1 MLITHLLESQ
11 DNMRR
16 FVRGFN
22 PHNCDVIL
30 DILCEALYMLGAQ
43 SVERI
48 EKQNVK
54 ADKKLQYL

>member
-16 FVRGFN
+16 FVRGIN
-22 PHNCDVIL
+22 PHNGEVIL
-30 DILCEALYMLGAQ
+30 VILCEALSMLGVQ

-48 EKQNVK
+48 EKKNVK
-54 ADKKLQYL
+54 ADKKIQYL

>member
-22 PHNCDVIL
+22 PHNFEVIL
-30 DILCEALYMLGAQ
+30 VIIYEAISMLGAQ
-43 SVERI
+43 SVKRI
-48 EKQNVK
+48 EKQKVK
-54 ADKKLQYL
+54 VDKKLQ